1 MPIAKLTDLAIR
13 KLKPSGD
20 QREEFWDES
29 FTGGSFG
36 VRMSKTGRKSFVLL
50 FRTNG
55 RLRRMTLGIYP
66 HLSLADA
73 RKKANQILGRVA
85 QGEDP
90 AQEKAGIRK
99 SETFAE
105 LGSSYLERHAKVKKS
120 PKSIKEDE
128 RILQTYLIPKWGQRK
143 FITIRKKDVLVLLEK
158 IAYKSG
164 ARGKPAPVMAN
175 RVLALASKIFNFA
188 IEKDIAPDTFVN
200 PCMRLKPLG
209 KETTRERVLSD
220 DEIRRLWKEL
230 EKHREPTASIYRLI
244 LLTAQR
250 PGEVKQMRW
259 DQIDEEVWT
268 IPAEATKN
276 KKGEHKV
283 PLSSQ
288 ALEILETLKTGES
301 EWVFPSADGH
311 LEWLQ
316 KMSQRLQKN
325 CGFKFRPHDLRRT
338 AATKMSQLGVDQ
350 MIIAKILNHAW
361 ADRHITA
368 VYDRWHKLPE
378 MRQALERWA
387 AHLQQILT
395 EEAAKV
401 VKIR

>member
-20 QREEFWDES
+20 QREEFWDKS

-55 RLRRMTLGIYP
+55 RLRRMTLGLYP

-73 RKKANQILGRVA
+73 RKKAHQILGRVA
-85 QGEDP
+85 KGEDP
-90 AQEKAGIRK
+90 AQEKAKISK
-99 SETFAE
+99 SETFEE
-105 LGSSYLERHAKVKKS
+105 LGSSYLERHAKVNKS
-120 PKSIKEDE
+120 PKSVREDE
-128 RILQTYLIPKWGQRK
+128 RILKTYLIPKWGQRK
-143 FITIRKKDVLVLLEK
+143 FVTIRKKDVLVLLEK
-158 IAYKSG
+158 IAFKSG
-164 ARGKPAPVMAN
+164 ANGKPAPVMAN
-175 RVLALASKIFNFA
+175 RVLALASKIFNFV

-200 PCMRLKPLG
+200 PCLRVKPLG

-220 DEIRRLWKEL
+220 DEIRRLWMEL

-259 DQIDEEVWT
+259 DQIDEDVWT

-283 PLSSQ
+283 PLSEG
-288 ALEILETLKTGES
+288 ALKVLEKLQET
-301 EWVFPSADGH
+301 EWVFPSGDGH

-316 KMSQRLQKN
+316 KMNQRVQKG
-325 CGFKFRPHDLRRT
+325 CGFEFRSHDLRRT

-361 ADRHITA
+361 ADRHVTA

-378 MRQALERWA
+378 MKQALERWA

-395 EEAAKV
+395 EEPAKV